1 MSKNIKSKKEINNT
15 TELNTSQQKKI
26 IEIFIEQGEDAIQE
40 IINNVNNGYFMEK
53 SNELTNELDQP
64 KPLKKDKYKIIQEI
78 NRINDLNDIGN
89 IIINRLNNNLRI
101 LPPTSLIQLQRLKA
115 HKEKE
120 KALQSVTKVLP
131 EKNNIERERALQS
144 VNTLDTIKTN
154 VNIIPPLPPVAQ
166 IDIPPSPPRNY
177 NDRIIFDSPNI
188 LTNTPKDPFTK
199 EREPGSGPVNLYS
212 AKNIKDIS
220 KELDFGDGDINLM
233 DTSNDEFDGFMDIDI
248 EEEEKE
254 KVGGKRR
261 HRKMK
266 TRKASRKTKSKSI
279 IKHCSMRKNKR
290 RRTFVKRR

>member
-1 MSKNIKSKKEINNT
+1 MSKIKSKKKINNT

-26 IEIFIEQGEDAIQE
+26 LEILIEEGEDAIQE
-40 IINNVNNGYFMEK
+40 IINNVNNGYFAEK
-53 SNELTNELDQP
+53 SNELTNELAQP
-64 KPLKKDKYKIIQEI
+64 KLLRKNEYKIIKEI
-78 NRINDLNDIGN
+78 NRINYLNDIGN
-89 IIINRLNNNLRI
+89 IIINRLNKNLEI
-101 LPPTSLIQLQRLKA
+101 LPQASLIQLQQLNA
-115 HKEKE
+115 HRERE

-166 IDIPPSPPRNY
+166 IDIPPSPPRND
-177 NDRIIFDSPNI
+177 NDDRIIFGSPNI
-188 LTNTPKDPFTK
+188 LTNTPKDPFTT

-212 AKNIKDIS
+212 IENIKDVS
-220 KELDFGDGDINLM
+220 KELDFGDGDGDINLM
-233 DTSNDEFDGFMDIDI
+233 NTSNDEFDGFMDI
-248 EEEEKE
+248 EEEKE
-254 KVGGKRR
+254 KVGGKRC

>member
-1 MSKNIKSKKEINNT
+1 MSKIKSKKEINNT

-26 IEIFIEQGEDAIQE
+26 LEILIEQGEDAIQE
-40 IINNVNNGYFMEK
+40 IINNVNDSYFAKK
-53 SNELTNELDQP
+53 SNELTNQLAQP
-64 KPLKKDKYKIIQEI
+64 KLLRKNEYKIIKEI

-89 IIINRLNNNLRI
+89 IIINRLNNKLGI
-101 LPPTSLIQLQRLKA
+101 LPPTSLDELKRLKA
-115 HKEKE
+115 ER
-120 KALQSVTKVLP
+120 
-131 EKNNIERERALQS
+131 ERERALQS
-144 VNTLDTIKTN
+144 VNTLDTTKKN
-154 VNIIPPLPPVAQ
+154 FNIIPPLPPVAQ
-166 IDIPPSPPRNY
+166 IDIPPSPPRND

-188 LTNTPKDPFTK
+188 LTNTPKDPFTT

-212 AKNIKDIS
+212 VENIKDVS
-220 KELDFGDGDINLM
+220 KELDFGDANINLTN
-233 DTSNDEFDGFMDIDI
+233 TSNDEFDGFMDI
-248 EEEEKE
+248 EEEEKEKE